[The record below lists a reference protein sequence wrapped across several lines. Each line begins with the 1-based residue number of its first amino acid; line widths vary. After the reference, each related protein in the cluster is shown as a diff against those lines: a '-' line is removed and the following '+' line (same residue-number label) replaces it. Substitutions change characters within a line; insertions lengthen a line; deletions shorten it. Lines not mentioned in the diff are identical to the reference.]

1 MEDLTHLIYDE
12 LGTDKPFFDLVDAFY
27 RGIETDPII
36 RPMYPE
42 KLDKAKEHLAL
53 FLIQRFGGP
62 TTYSDNRGHPRLRM
76 RHAPFIIGEPERDA
90 WLTHMSAALD
100 EVDAL
105 RPYRDQLDQYF
116 KSAADF
122 LINKP

>member
-42 KLDKAKEHLAL
+42 KLDKAKEKGVPVLD
-53 FLIQRFGGP
+53 G
-62 TTYSDNRGHPRLRM
+62 
-76 RHAPFIIGEPERDA
+76 
-90 WLTHMSAALD
+90 AALD
-100 EVDAL
+100 RLLAGTPLSDL
-105 RPYRDQLDQYF
+105 TG
-116 KSAADF
+116 
-122 LINKP
+122 